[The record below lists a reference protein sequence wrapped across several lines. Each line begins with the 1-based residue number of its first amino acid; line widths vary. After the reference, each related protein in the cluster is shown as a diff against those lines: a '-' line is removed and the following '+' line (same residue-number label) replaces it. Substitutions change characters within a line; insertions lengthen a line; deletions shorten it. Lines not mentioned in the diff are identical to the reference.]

1 MIQKGPLPVL
11 GELAD
16 LQMDVVDGALDVG
29 VPLVDGA
36 DGTLEGSDTRI
47 MRDLQIGEAALSFVI
62 ILAESLLPALL
73 KTLIQLGQLI
83 EDEFGV
89 WVHGVMP
96 ALESSEV
103 VVRR

>member
-1 MIQKGPLPVL
+1 ML

-36 DGTLEGSDTRI
+36 GGTLEGSDTRI

-62 ILAESLLPALL
+62 ILAESLLLALAML
-73 KTLIQLGQLI
+73 REMLLQVANLI
-83 EDEFGV
+83 EDEFDV
-89 WVHGVMP
+89 RIHGTT
-96 ALESSEV
+96 ATLEPSEEI
-103 VVRR
+103 VRR